1 MAKNWFITGTSRG
14 FGRAWAQAALERG
27 DRVAATAR
35 DTTTLADLVDR
46 ARRATSLPLYAGFGI
61 STPEQARAA
70 AQLADGIAHG
80 NARLSNVEQVKR
92 HRILPVFWE
101 PGGDELTPTMKLK
114 RKTIAEKY
122 ADVIEGMYAE
132 TARL

>member
-46 ARRATSLPLYAGFGI
+46 YGDAVVPMTLDVTDRDAAFAAVAEAHERLSGLDVVVTTRATGTSATSRRSPRPRRARSSRRTCS
-61 STPEQARAA
+61 ARC
-70 AQLADGIAHG
+70 GS
-80 NARLSNVEQVKR
+80 RR
-92 HRILPVFWE
+92 
-101 PGGDELTPTMKLK
+101 
-114 RKTIAEKY
+114 
-122 ADVIEGMYAE
+122 
-132 TARL
+132 